1 MVFCEVY
8 GCPNSCTS
16 IKKDGKPIH
25 FFLFPKTDE
34 IRNEWIEFCGKKEI
48 NSKMPRI
55 CSDHFYPHLINFKTK
70 RVFLEKGVIPTL
82 NLPVKKPLNHL
93 KKKRKKNKGAA
104 ANTNNYHPSSDCSE
118 IRTDVNG
125 EKKIFEHRVIDE
137 KIITTPNNVKLEEI
151 TVAVTEKIIDQKY
164 SLILESHHPS
174 VDQRY
179 VADKFDFLSMPDFI
193 LYIKKSGIVKEPWYS
208 LETDDVLHILK
219 VDMVQGTTC
228 PMTTADFT
236 INKSTAQCAFHRKGC
251 RVPLSRITKV
261 HIDENGIIRRT
272 QHSIDS
278 VIQSLVDKPQEPM
291 IFNDYIN
298 MAKDLIHEA
307 SLTDVKYNKVLKFI
321 NEQLAMASGSA
332 HSYSP
337 SVIKLG
343 MLLKSYSPS
352 GYDTLRAS
360 EFLILPCDRLLR
372 SRKDGITLKEIED
385 IRRMAKKKKKKSPV
399 KQVLHHIETT
409 VPPAVAQEYVQDG
422 IHEYAVKEVITF
434 NIGS

>member
-1 MVFCEVY
+1 MKRDGKKLDRSASWSETDSVPKFMGMPIYNYRGRDNFRNTAQESVSPNTRPDIDTVY

-104 ANTNNYHPSSDCSE
+104 TNTNNYHPSSDCSE
-118 IRTDVNG
+118 IRTDVN
-125 EKKIFEHRVIDE
+125 
-137 KIITTPNNVKLEEI
+137 
-151 TVAVTEKIIDQKY
+151 
-164 SLILESHHPS
+164 ESHHPS

-193 LYIKKSGIVKEPWYS
+193 LYIKKVRDCERA
-208 LETDDVLHILK
+208 LT
-219 VDMVQGTTC
+219 
-228 PMTTADFT
+228 FT

-343 MLLKSYSPS
+343 MLLNPILQKI
-352 GYDTLRAS
+352 LIRAPAIGHS
-360 EFLILPCDRLLR
+360 L
-372 SRKDGITLKEIED
+372 SRGDD
-385 IRRMAKKKKKKSPV
+385 
-399 KQVLHHIETT
+399 
-409 VPPAVAQEYVQDG
+409 
-422 IHEYAVKEVITF
+422 
-434 NIGS
+434 N